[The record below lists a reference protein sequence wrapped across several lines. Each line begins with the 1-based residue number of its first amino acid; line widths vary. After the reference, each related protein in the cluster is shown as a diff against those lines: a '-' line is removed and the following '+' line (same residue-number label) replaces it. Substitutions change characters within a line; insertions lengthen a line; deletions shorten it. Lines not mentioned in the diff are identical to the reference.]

1 MDLDVV
7 DSLLL
12 YIYTGRVNRSN
23 LLGLKS
29 AGDFFDIG
37 DLKKLIDGELE
48 QGNASRKT
56 NSDCL
61 KVKWKSIKSPMR
73 SITHYKCHF
82 CHFKVSIIFFSFIHF
97 CRHSKSFIFDNTW
110 RTITRTSSSGLL
122 SALSGIS
129 YATNRIYSILKE
141 ERFR

>member
-82 CHFKVSIIFFSFIHF
+82 CHFKVSIIFFDVFLSFTFADIQN
-97 CRHSKSFIFDNTW
+97 RL
-110 RTITRTSSSGLL
+110 SSTTLGAQSPEP
-122 SALSGIS
+122 AR
-129 YATNRIYSILKE
+129 AVC
-141 ERFR
+141 

>member
-1 MDLDVV
+1 MCNLNAKVHLELEFLNKNPSIKRLKNTVFSPIEVTKLTLDWSSMDLDVV

-48 QGNASRKT
+48 QGNAARKT

-61 KVKWKSIKSPMR
+61 KVKWKSNAPMR
-73 SITHYKCHF
+73 SITNYKCRF
-82 CHFKVSIIFFSFIHF
+82 CHFKVSLYFMTFFI
-97 CRHSKSFIFDNTW
+97 
-110 RTITRTSSSGLL
+110 LL
-122 SALSGIS
+122 L
-129 YATNRIYSILKE
+129 L
-141 ERFR
+141 